1 MKEWII
7 TNGIGGYASSTVKGG
22 MNERRY
28 HGLLIA
34 SLHPP
39 RERTLI
45 LSKVDESIEINGN
58 KVDLYTNNVNGE
70 ISDGYKYQ
78 VEFKKDVIP
87 TYIFNVKGIIIEKS
101 ICMIYGKNAVI
112 VNYKIS
118 NNNSKTKF
126 NITPIMNFRDF
137 HSEYHKTKFNYKQT
151 SNKNS
156 FELTFDKKYKVN
168 VLVNG
173 SKFIEYKNN
182 IFYNMYYERE
192 KERGFDYTENHIV
205 PGTFEVGLK
214 RNEDK
219 EITFICSLQN
229 NGLKLKEMT
238 EIAGKDVI
246 NNEIKRIE
254 KEINDSKLLYPKN
267 NILDIN
273 QDKKIDKED
282 TEFYEDLV
290 KKYIVNSDNFIV
302 YRKFRKLHSIIAGFP
317 WFLDWGRDS
326 FISFEGLLLIPR
338 RYEIAKEV
346 LLTFALKLKEGLIP
360 NGFSE
365 YDGKPMY
372 NSVDASLLF
381 IDAVNKY
388 LKYTNDYQFVN
399 DKLYKIMKLII
410 NSYIDGINL
419 DGNNIYLDDKD
430 YLLVS
435 GTNETQ
441 NTWMDAKVN
450 NVAIT
455 PRNGKAVEI
464 NAMWYNALKIMENLS
479 FTMGKHLKKV
489 EYSYIAKKC
498 KSSFEKEFYNS
509 EKKCL
514 YDVISVEKKNYST
527 VETGKDDK
535 IRPNQ
540 LFSISMTYPII
551 DPASEI
557 GKSIFIT
564 VTEKLYNK
572 HGLQTLDNNE
582 KEFAPI
588 YEGSPSKRDSI
599 YHQGVT
605 WVWLLGPYYDALKNI
620 IQNEQDENVKSDL
633 EHILMNFRLN
643 TANTFYN
650 EIQNGTTVNGIP
662 EIYDSCANANIG
674 KGAFNQAWSVSE
686 VYRIIFGA

>member
-7 TNGIGGYASSTVKGG
+7 TNGIGGYASSTSKGG
-22 MNERRY
+22 LNERRY

-45 LSKVDESIEINGN
+45 LSKVDESIEINGKIIN
-58 KVDLYTNNVNGE
+58 LYTNDVDGK
-70 ISDGYKYQ
+70 ITDGYKYQ
-78 VEFKKDVIP
+78 TLFEKDIIP
-87 TYIFNVKGIIIEKS
+87 VYTYNVNGIIIEKS
-101 ICMIYGKNAVI
+101 IVMIYGKNAVV

-137 HSEYHKTKFNYKQT
+137 HSEYHKNKFNYKQV
-151 SNKNS
+151 SNANS
-156 FELTFDKKYKVN
+156 FELTFEKKYKVN
-168 VLVNG
+168 VLVKG
-173 SKFIEYKNN
+173 SKFTAHKNDV
-182 IFYNMYYERE
+182 FYNMHYKRE
-192 KERGFDYTENHIV
+192 EERGFDSTENHIV
-205 PGTFEVGLK
+205 PGTFEINLK
-214 RNEDK
+214 KNEDK

-229 NGLKLKEMT
+229 NGLKLKEMADIKG
-238 EIAGKDVI
+238 EKIIKD
-246 NNEIKRIE
+246 EIKRIE
-254 KEINDSKLLYPKN
+254 KEIKESKLLSPKN
-267 NILDIN
+267 NIFDIN
-273 QDKKIDKED
+273 QGKKIDAKD
-282 TEFYEDLV
+282 IEFYEDLV
-290 KKYIVNSDNFIV
+290 RKYIVASDNFIV
-302 YRKFRKLHSIIAGFP
+302 YRKFRKLYSILAGFP

-326 FISFEGLLLIPR
+326 FISLEGLLLVSR

-346 LLTFALKLKEGLIP
+346 LLTFALKLKDGLIP

-365 YDGKPMY
+365 YDGKPLY

-388 LKYTNDYQFVN
+388 LKYTNDYQFVH
-399 DKLYKIMKLII
+399 DKLYKTMKTII

-435 GTNETQ
+435 GTDETQ

-450 NVAIT
+450 GVSIT
-455 PRNGKAVEI
+455 PRSGKAVEI
-464 NAMWYNALKIMENLS
+464 NAMWYNALRIMENLS
-479 FTMGKHLKKV
+479 STLGKHLKRV

-498 KSSFEKEFYNS
+498 KASFAKEFYNQD
-509 EKKCL
+509 KKCL
-514 YDVISVEKKNYST
+514 YDVINVERKEFFT
-527 VETGKDDK
+527 AEVGKDEK

-540 LFSISMTYPII
+540 LFAISMEYPVI
-551 DPASEI
+551 DPTSEI
-557 GKSIFIT
+557 ARNIFIT

-572 HGLQTLDNNE
+572 HGLQSLDKNE

-588 YEGSPSKRDSI
+588 YEGDPVKRDSI

-620 IQNEQDENVKSDL
+620 IKEEKDEDL
-633 EHILMNFRLN
+633 KDELKKTMMKFRLN

-650 EIQNGTTVNGIP
+650 EMVNGTTIGGIP
-662 EIYDSCANANIG
+662 EIYDSIPDAKIG

-686 VYRIIFGA
+686 VFRIIFGA